1 MVDTKTALS
10 KSIREQRQRKGWTQ
24 AELAERL
31 AVNSASTVGNWENGI
46 ATPDVERLSLMAD
59 LFEVSVDKLLGR
71 VTCAKPVI
79 PTSDEI
85 DPNERELFKTMWEWF
100 IDLDDAGQRTVYNC
114 IEFQHGLIMEAG
126 PKAPKR
132 RAKERYQPLFLVEG
146 KDADYDEMKKN
157 MPYLKSLRKSTKK
170 SYIDI
175 TKYLWA
181 LGYGDEICLLFVREI
196 FGRGLNDKVP
206 CRRLYD
212 EIEAFLKDRYFTAP
226 LPKSV

>member
-1 MVDTKTALS
+1 MDTKTALS

-79 PTSDEI
+79 PASDEI

-132 RAKERYQPLFLVEG
+132 RAKERYQPLL
-146 KDADYDEMKKN
+146 
-157 MPYLKSLRKSTKK
+157 
-170 SYIDI
+170 
-175 TKYLWA
+175 A

-206 CRRLYD
+206 CKRLYD

-226 LPKSV
+226 LPKGV